1 MEDFASSQLII
12 TTPEKWDAI
21 TRKWRDNIS
30 LISRISLILID
41 EVHLLNTEE
50 RGGTLEAVVSRM
62 KIIGKELNKNQN
74 MRIIAVSATIPN
86 IHDIA
91 EWLEVDKTNI
101 KVFGEEYRPVAL
113 EKHVFGYN
121 YTKSEFLFEK
131 NLNFRLLEIVRKFS
145 EKRPTL
151 VFCQYNKQT

>member
-1 MEDFASSQLII
+1 MEDFSNSQLLI

-62 KIIGKELNKNQN
+62 KIIAKEINRNEG

-86 IHDIA
+86 IYDIA
-91 EWLEVDKTNI
+91 EWLEVDKKCI

-131 NLNFRLLEIVRKFS
+131 NLNFRLLEIIRKFS
-145 EKRPTL
+145 DKRPTL
-151 VFCQYNKQT
+151 IFCQ